1 MAINWNEMQTLS
13 VEYWKINRG
22 TYQYA
27 SNKQANF
34 EEVQIMQQ
42 RKNLVQPLFELD
54 TPKS

>member
-34 EEVQIMQQ
+34 KEVQIMQQ